1 MLTQKVKLNSEELLK
16 YEDITKDFE
25 LLKFK
30 QEASKK
36 MKIRYNNPDD
46 ENKSLIVES
55 SDDIIYVRN
64 RELNIESKTSEYIRL
79 TFNMPKTLGNYT
91 ACIFVKNKDNGEIEE
106 ILRFH
111 MQVSV

>member
-1 MLTQKVKLNSEELLK
+1 MSQKNILDQNVLK

-46 ENKSLIVES
+46 VDKSFIVES
-55 SDDIIYVRN
+55 TDSLIFVRN
-64 RELNIESKTSEYIRL
+64 KEMNIEQKSSEYIRL
-79 TFNMPKTLGNYT
+79 TFNMPKTLGTYT
-91 ACIFVKNKDNGEIEE
+91 ASVIVRNKNTREIEE

-111 MQVSV
+111 MEVVV

>member
-1 MLTQKVKLNSEELLK
+1 MITQKIRLDPNDLK

-25 LLKFK
+25 LLKFR

-46 ENKSLIVES
+46 EDKTFIIES
-55 SDDIIYVRN
+55 TDDIIFVRN
-64 RELNIESKTSEYIRL
+64 KELNIEQKSSEYIRI
-79 TFNMPKTLGNYT
+79 TFNMPKTLGTYT
-91 ACIFVKNKDNGEIEE
+91 ASVIVKNKKTGEIEE

-111 MQVSV
+111 MQVVV